1 MSPVAWVN
9 MTVFDYTSQ
18 LQSGRFTLYA
28 WPIEAELVESV
39 HYMGSTVLNPSTTEC
54 VCLEIDINLPNLPAN
69 VSKDRPIMYPSM
81 KEIEA
86 LNKEASLVATP
97 VVSTCTCMYSYC
109 PCTQTVSLKVHL
121 ACTLHTFVSLHHY
134 VQCICTVPSRK

>member
-28 WPIEAELVESV
+28 WPIEAELVETV

-54 VCLEIDINLPNLPAN
+54 VCLEIDVNLPNLPAN

-97 VVSTCTCMYSYC
+97 VVSTYIFTVHV
-109 PCTQTVSLKVHL
+109 QTLSVQVHL
-121 ACTLHTFVSLHHY
+121 HVACTSHSVVSLHHY
-134 VQCICTVPSRK
+134 VLLYI